1 MHTDTLRLI
10 LGLVTASIATYATA
24 WSIRRRREDRRWW
37 WLLLVSV
44 GSWAFSLWYLLR

>member
-1 MHTDTLRLI
+1 MSTDTLRLI
-10 LGLVTASIATYATA
+10 LGLAAASIATYATA